1 MSEDPKSRY
10 NAIRVPDFRATIPEH
25 FLAKLNEQER
35 YLVQT
40 LSKMEQE
47 NAWLIVSL
55 VETTAHTLDLDVR
68 LQKIE
73 QWKDRLTSKWT
84 LLLGAAALTV
94 PVLLK
99 AFVDHALRKPPIP

>member
-1 MSEDPKSRY
+1 MSDDPKSKF
-10 NAIRVPDFRATIPEH
+10 NALRVPDFKATIPEH

-47 NAWLIVSL
+47 NAWLIVGL
-55 VETTAHTLDLDVR
+55 VESNAHALDLDVR
-68 LQKIE
+68 LQKVE

-84 LLLGAAALTV
+84 LVFGAAALTV
-94 PVLLK
+94 PILFKALL
-99 AFVDHALRKPPIP
+99 DHFITHKTP